1 MLSRTRKAA
10 RPPSVPKNGE
20 GFSFIA
26 QDVVIHGDVA
36 TAANIQ
42 LNGRIEG
49 DVRCAL
55 LHQGDKGA
63 IAGNL
68 EAEEAHIAGLVDGTV
83 TTGVLVL
90 QSTARVT
97 GDVVYG
103 TLTIAAGAH
112 IEGRLTCRN
121 PTGEVEPPR
130 LIVAP
135 SLTPQVN
142 GTGAESLAS

>member
-26 QDVVIHGDVA
+26 EDVVVHGDIA

-55 LHQGDKGA
+55 LHQGEKGV
-63 IAGNL
+63 IAGNM

-97 GDVVYG
+97 GDVVYE
-103 TLTIAAGAH
+103 TLSIAAGAR

-121 PTGEVEPPR
+121 QGGEVEAPR

-135 SLTPQVN
+135 SPTAQAN
-142 GTGAESLAS
+142 GTGAASLAS